1 MSDVSGLFFLIG
13 IFFALT
19 GHWGLLTAPDV
30 YSRIQ
35 SSSTCSTTTVLSVLL
50 GSMFITGLHPFTGKV
65 IVITI
70 FFFITNPITTHI
82 ITGYA
87 WEEGIFPWRK
97 RQ

>member
-1 MSDVSGLFFLIG
+1 
-13 IFFALT
+13 
-19 GHWGLLTAPDV
+19 
-30 YSRIQ
+30 
-35 SSSTCSTTTVLSVLL
+35 
-50 GSMFITGLHPFTGKV
+50 MFITGLHPFTGKV